1 MGNEF
6 GTPRYYNVQ
15 FVYDWYTINVTVE
28 TTDEESAIFEAN
40 DILIGDLGVKMRNY
54 NECEAFEFV

>member
-1 MGNEF
+1 MADTFN
-6 GTPRYYNVQ
+6 YYNVQ

-40 DILIGDLGVKMRNY
+40 DILIADLDSKMRNY
-54 NECEAFEFV
+54 NDCEVSEFN